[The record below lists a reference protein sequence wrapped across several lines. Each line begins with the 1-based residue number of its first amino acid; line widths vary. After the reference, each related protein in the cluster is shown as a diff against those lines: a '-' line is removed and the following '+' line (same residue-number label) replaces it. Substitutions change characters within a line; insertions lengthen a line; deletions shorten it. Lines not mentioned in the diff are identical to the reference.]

1 MLIISFKRLDFV
13 MGVLISKKV
22 FCSRVM
28 LDTNLFDEE
37 RRFRKRV
44 FVYLSKDD
52 CFIRMAI
59 SSLSCLME
67 VF

>member
-1 MLIISFKRLDFV
+1 

-44 FVYLSKDD
+44 FISKDD
-52 CFIRMAI
+52 CFIRMSI

>member
-1 MLIISFKRLDFV
+1 

-44 FVYLSKDD
+44 FIYLSKDD
-52 CFIRMAI
+52 CFIRMSI